1 MIGLVF
7 QKVVR
12 PDEHVAADPPPQYA
26 IGFLAGLTYA
36 VEFVRRL
43 VVGVVPVEIER
54 IAVGGGD
61 RERCVGFQIHRKRRR
76 CARDKAGARGEEFD
90 SVVDSHEILAVVNGL
105 FRGDGFD
112 GKRLVG
118 HLHEPACAVTF
129 VFGVVADLDL
139 LPAFAPCDAP
149 DVVAQ
154 IDLVAEP
161 DQRVLRRLDHVVG
174 RPVVVVAVEDGQ
186 GGVLAL
192 DRGDRVEVLFDRGGE
207 RHVLGGHRK
216 FVEVFRAFIGKVG
229 TRSIVV
235 PHGADLEEGFGN
247 GYRDLHGLA
256 ALRAFGGVDL
266 EVFVIDNGDG
276 IGGRCFRAGGDDK
289 GYILIGHG
297 ETIREHRIPPPSDT
311 GSHGLSL

>member
-1 MIGLVF
+1 MRRNFRLWGCSRSRSPARF
-7 QKVVR
+7 R
-12 PDEHVAADPPPQYA
+12 P
-26 IGFLAGLTYA
+26 
-36 VEFVRRL
+36 VRRT
-43 VVGVVPVEIER
+43 GCRSP
-54 IAVGGGD
+54 D
-61 RERCVGFQIHRKRRR
+61 RPRSGT
-76 CARDKAGARGEEFD
+76 G
-90 SVVDSHEILAVVNGL
+90 
-105 FRGDGFD
+105 
-112 GKRLVG
+112 
-118 HLHEPACAVTF
+118 PA
-129 VFGVVADLDL
+129 
-139 LPAFAPCDAP
+139 
-149 DVVAQ
+149 
-154 IDLVAEP
+154 
-161 DQRVLRRLDHVVG
+161 VLRRLDHVVG